1 MLYNLTSKA
10 YELYEQLS
18 DPEIELPEEQLQEIY
33 KDTLEANGESY
44 LIDRTVELIR
54 NFEADAEAA
63 KNEKDFFYK
72 KQKTAE
78 NAVKRLKAELMS
90 YLIISNQKKVK
101 TEKFSVT
108 KSQSQ
113 SVYISDENLIPE
125 KYLIEQAP
133 KIDKMKIKADL
144 KEEIEVT
151 GAELKTSESI
161 RIRWL
166 KWQKINHKANY
177 SRKRIS

>member
-18 DPEIELPEEQLQEIY
+18 DPEIELSKEQLQEIY

-54 NFEADAEAA
+54 TFEADAEVA

-78 NAVKRLKAELMS
+78 NAIKRLKAELMS

-125 KYLIEQAP
+125 KYLIKQAP
-133 KIDKMKIKADL
+133 KIDKMKIKSDL
-144 KEEIEVT
+144 KEKIEVA

-161 RIRWL
+161 RIR
-166 KWQKINHKANY
+166 
-177 SRKRIS
+177 